1 MGPPADRAATG
12 GNTLTPIG
20 QGLSSG
26 SMMKETKIYTMH
38 PKSGVHRSKKGPGG
52 IVFPETAPAPLGRN
66 ALEAY
71 LQDLF
76 NAGEA
81 PFQTPHLIVVTHVI
95 EYLRKEKNINV
106 THRLV
111 FKLLRE
117 AGADSIGQKR
127 IADGTRPNVWA
138 LRDAERWKNVEES
151 VVAQFY
157 RGPNAPV
164 PTDHERKML
173 KEGIELALK

>member
-1 MGPPADRAATG
+1 MAQRGRRVLRKAD
-12 GNTLTPIG
+12 
-20 QGLSSG
+20 
-26 SMMKETKIYTMH
+26 
-38 PKSGVHRSKKGPGG
+38 
-52 IVFPETAPAPLGRN
+52 PAPPQTRRVRLDRGTPSRHKPL
-66 ALEAY
+66 LEGNQRCPKT
-71 LQDLF
+71 LHLDRRPRQDHRRR
-76 NAGEA
+76 ATRA
-81 PFQTPHLIVVTHVI
+81 P
-95 EYLRKEKNINV
+95 NV
-106 THRLV
+106 RFDPLV
-111 FKLLRE
+111 SKLLRE